1 MIVWILTL
9 PWLCPGNRSHQ
20 CNQGVERWRQGI
32 LESNASHHYNGAC
45 IAITSSLNEQ
55 CIMRLEG
62 FWGEWYLMH
71 NVHIRAFHVQ
81 HLHHWANA
89 MFVTAFSFMNTGARA
104 RIKGAREKDRMHYST
119 NTTMPKNAVLP
130 KAVKLVQLIDVK
142 TMFWQECK
150 LVFRRIFLTCPC

>member
-1 MIVWILTL
+1 
-9 PWLCPGNRSHQ
+9 
-20 CNQGVERWRQGI
+20 
-32 LESNASHHYNGAC
+32 
-45 IAITSSLNEQ
+45 
-55 CIMRLEG
+55 
-62 FWGEWYLMH
+62 MH

-89 MFVTAFSFMNTGARA
+89 MFATAFSFMNTGAGA
-104 RIKGAREKDRMHYST
+104 RIKGAGEKDRMHYST

-150 LVFRRIFLTCPC
+150 LVSRFKE